1 MCRERIRTFELDT
14 EASEQHQAVQ
24 AMNLLQALAYVL
36 VQPLLTGEISL
47 NEAINHRRTVTFID
61 D

>member
-14 EASEQHQAVQ
+14 EASEQRQAVQ
-24 AMNLLQALAYVL
+24 AKNLLQALAYVL
-36 VQPLLTGEISL
+36 VQPLLAGEISP
-47 NEAINHRRTVTFID
+47 NEAINHMRTVTFID